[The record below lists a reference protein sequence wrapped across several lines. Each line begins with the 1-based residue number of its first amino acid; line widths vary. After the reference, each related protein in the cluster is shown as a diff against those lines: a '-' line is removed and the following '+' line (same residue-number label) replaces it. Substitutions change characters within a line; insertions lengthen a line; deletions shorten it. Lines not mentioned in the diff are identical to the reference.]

1 VSTTSTDSTDPG
13 PDSRPSPPAPS
24 VPRVV
29 SGRRAAVVVVAGL
42 FAFTAAIVASITAAR
57 VVHGAAADL
66 ARTATA
72 FVVEL
77 VLLGA
82 IVRFARLD
90 AKSIG
95 LGLERRDAA
104 RFGAGVLLGVVAIV
118 ATVSVIAVASGVH
131 VAIAPRAQWPL
142 VRSFALQLFA
152 TAFGAAFEE
161 VAFRAALVGVLALA
175 VRREIAIA
183 IPAVLFG
190 LAHAG
195 NHGAT
200 VYSIANTAIA
210 ALVLEALFL
219 LPTRDGRPPSL
230 AASTGFHL
238 VWNFAVAAV
247 LGLVVSGG
255 GTSSHFV
262 DVSIAAGVWSGGA
275 YGIEAS
281 PATTVTYGLGAAV
294 ALAMVFRGRARDG
307 RISRGP
313 DASPE

>member
-1 VSTTSTDSTDPG
+1 MSTTSTEPA
-13 PDSRPSPPAPS
+13 PDSAPARLPG
-24 VPRVV
+24 VV
-29 SGRRAAVVVVAGL
+29 SGRRAALVVVAGL
-42 FAFTAAIVASITAAR
+42 FAFTAAIVASMTAAR
-57 VVHGAAADL
+57 VVHGTAADL

-82 IVRFARLD
+82 ILRVARID

-104 RFGAGVLLGVVAIV
+104 RFGTGVLLGAGAIV
-118 ATVSVIAVASGVH
+118 ATIALIALAGGVH
-131 VAIAPRAQWPL
+131 VAIAPRAQWP
-142 VRSFALQLFA
+142 VAQSFALHFFA
-152 TAFGAAFEE
+152 TAFGATFEE

-219 LPTRDGRPPSL
+219 LPTRDGPTRDGRPPSL

-238 VWNFAVAAV
+238 VWNFAVSAV

-255 GTSSHFV
+255 GTSSHFI
-262 DVSIAAGVWSGGA
+262 DVSIPAGVWSGGA

-307 RISRGP
+307 RISQGP

>member
-1 VSTTSTDSTDPG
+1 MSTTSTE
-13 PDSRPSPPAPS
+13 SP
-24 VPRVV
+24 

-42 FAFTAAIVASITAAR
+42 FAFTAAIIASITVSR
-57 VVHGAAADL
+57 FVPGAASGV

-77 VLLGA
+77 LLLGA
-82 IVRFARLD
+82 IVRFGRLD
-90 AKSIG
+90 ARSIG

-104 RFGAGVLLGVVAIV
+104 RFGAGALLGVVAIV
-118 ATVSVIAVASGVH
+118 STLAVTALAAGIH

-142 VRSFALQLFA
+142 APGFALKLAA
-152 TAFGAAFEE
+152 TAFGVTFEE

-175 VRREIAIA
+175 VRREIAIGV
-183 IPAVLFG
+183 PAVLFG

-200 VYSIANTAIA
+200 VYSIANTTIA
-210 ALVLEALFL
+210 ALLLEGLFL

-230 AASTGFHL
+230 AASTAFHF

-255 GTSSHFV
+255 ATSSHFI
-262 DVSIAAGVWSGGA
+262 DVTIPEGAWAGGA

-281 PATTVTYGLGAAV
+281 PATTITFGLGAAV
-294 ALAMVFRGRARDG
+294 ALAMVFRGRARDS

-313 DASPE
+313 AASPE